1 MGLDWWLPTRCSM
14 KCPKELATSQVR
26 RCGCV
31 HVQEVVARLGFTM
44 AVRVR
49 VVVLE
54 KGRPWAVSTSVRAGH
69 GHGKAMAWPRR
80 WCNAMRT
87 NDGGL
92 QGGTRR
98 VGSLQAKKIGR
109 GAMAFYGRFI
119 GMSPAAHRDWNGG

>member
-1 MGLDWWLPTRCSM
+1 M

-31 HVQEVVARLGFTM
+31 HVQEVVASLGFTM

-80 WCNAMRT
+80 WCNAIWT

-92 QGGTRR
+92 QGGTQH
-98 VGSLQAKKIGR
+98 VGSLQVEQIGR

-119 GMSPAAHRDWNGG
+119 GMSLAAHRDWNGG